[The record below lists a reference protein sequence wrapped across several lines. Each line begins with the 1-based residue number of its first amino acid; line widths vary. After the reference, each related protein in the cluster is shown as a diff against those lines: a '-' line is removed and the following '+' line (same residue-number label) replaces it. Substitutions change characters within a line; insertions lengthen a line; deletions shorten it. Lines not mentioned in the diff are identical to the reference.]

1 MEVAGAPAEGQLG
14 GSAAAAAEW
23 RGQEEREQEPAEAWT
38 VPPGPSLMHSP
49 QQAVVVGSQ
58 AVWLHCQVE
67 RGPVWAEPVA
77 GAPALAPAA
86 LVGRQSAAAPLHSGT
101 LAAAAVC
108 TGLETLAAG

>member
-23 RGQEEREQEPAEAWT
+23 CGQEEREQEQAEAWT

-49 QQAVVVGSQ
+49 QQAVVGSQ

-77 GAPALAPAA
+77 GAPALAPAS

-101 LAAAAVC
+101 FAAAAVC